1 MYFIGQLKNGFEKN
15 TGFTGYSS
23 CTVVFSAMKWQHKRI
38 FIVVIEQKKIAICIL
53 VIKRQ
58 SMTVLINLI
67 TCITLIN
74 LLLQLQILLI
84 SLKPEVPKPDLFDD
98 YRQFMKDFTQ

>member
-1 MYFIGQLKNGFEKN
+1 
-15 TGFTGYSS
+15 
-23 CTVVFSAMKWQHKRI
+23 
-38 FIVVIEQKKIAICIL
+38 
-53 VIKRQ
+53 
-58 SMTVLINLI
+58 MTVLINLI

-98 YRQFMKDFTQ
+98 YRQFMKDFT